1 MSIGTQV
8 ILENVL
14 VLGQP
19 STFAVT
25 KYTEADVEAFEK
37 YFKAWKELATASE
50 LIDSRFP
57 NLGEAFTEGL
67 FCLWSGSSRYLKP
80 SNCTLPFTQR
90 LAHASLDTYNE
101 LKQQSEQI
109 KSTIADKAPSSF
121 GPDSKEDA
129 MYFMDFFNSG
139 NVDGTFSVYEV
150 PLYIL
155 HSTIVNKDKNETFDD
170 QCHQRRR
177 PRLTLLTQVIE
188 PNNIQPI
195 AKNIRLW

>member
-1 MSIGTQV
+1 MSIGKQR

-25 KYTEADVEAFEK
+25 EYSESDIEAFEK
-37 YFKAWKELATASE
+37 YFKAWKELSVSSE
-50 LIDSRFP
+50 LIDSRIP

-67 FCLWSGSSRYLKP
+67 FCLWSGSLRYLKP
-80 SNCTLPFTQR
+80 SQCNQRFTQR
-90 LAHASLDTYNE
+90 LAHASLDTYN
-101 LKQQSEQI
+101 LDTQKSEQI
-109 KSTIADKAPSSF
+109 KATIADRAPSSF

-139 NVDGTFSVYEV
+139 NVDGTFTVYKI
-150 PLYIL
+150 PLNIL
-155 HSTIVNKDKNETFDD
+155 HSTILNKDRNETFDD
-170 QCHQRRR
+170 QCAQRRR

-188 PNNIQPI
+188 PNNIQPL
-195 AKNIRLW
+195 AQNIRLW